1 MKHDEFEKLADLL
14 AKSHRITVRR
24 DMEWKANIKTRE
36 VFYAANDIYGL
47 PDDHVMGLLLHE
59 IAHIHYTTDVNN
71 EGDPYPELTHTAR
84 NAVEDVS
91 IEHLISKDYANAGE
105 ILASTE
111 EELLDVLIRMLP
123 TLKTSPHE
131 KALLYGSVR
140 FRGRG
145 YANPITDYEKVGE
158 KIADIMKKNKTLIYN
173 RKRTQELNPMSREMS
188 ELLVKE
194 FGAPPPEDKNKMQQQ
209 MQGSQGKQSHDM
221 RQDVKGQIIKM
232 LKNGGGGFGEDLEMM
247 NDGITYIASLAD
259 QAKDIGKKIRST
271 LKRNQAMEFGGRY
284 KTGKLLAK
292 RISRVRTNK
301 DRHPFARRI
310 VKSNQS
316 YAFSISCDVSGSMF
330 SGRDERSLISC
341 AMTSMW
347 MVAEALRVAGVNR
360 SLSVFAD
367 NAVALTPINK
377 QQVRW
382 TDMNNEKKLSKAGG
396 STRIHYAMDQCREEL
411 EKVRAERKIMVII
424 TDGDADGQRIKEAKK
439 KADQAGI
446 QCIGITIGRNDE
458 LTQYFGGESNVL
470 IKPEQAL
477 TIGAAF
483 IKILKDTIKVKYED

>member
-14 AKSHRITVRR
+14 AKSHQITVRR
-24 DMEWKANIKTRE
+24 DQEWKANIKTRE

-59 IAHIHYTTDVNN
+59 IAHIHYTTDVKND
-71 EGDPYPELTHTAR
+71 GDPYPELTHTAR

-105 ILASTE
+105 ILESTE
-111 EELLDVLIRMLP
+111 EELLDVLVRMLP
-123 TLKTSPHE
+123 TLKTSQHE
-131 KALLYGSVR
+131 KALLYGAVR

-145 YANPITDYEKVGE
+145 YATPITDYEKIGE
-158 KIADIMKKNKTLIYN
+158 KVADIMRKNKTLIYN
-173 RKRTQELNPMSREMS
+173 RKRTQDLNPMSREIS

-194 FGAPPPEDKNKMQQQ
+194 FGAPPPEEKQKMQQQ
-209 MQGSQGKQSHDM
+209 MQGSQGKQKHDM
-221 RQDVKGQIIKM
+221 RQDVKGQLIKA
-232 LKNGGGGFGEDLEMM
+232 LKNGGGGFGEDLESM
-247 NDGITYIASLAD
+247 NEGITYLPTLAD
-259 QAKDIGKKIRST
+259 QAKDIGKKIRAT

-284 KTGKLLAK
+284 KTGKLLTK

-310 VKSNQS
+310 IKSNQS
-316 YAFSISCDVSGSMF
+316 YAFAISCDVSGSMF
-330 SGRDERSLISC
+330 TGNNERSVVSC
-341 AMTSMW
+341 AMTAMW
-347 MVAEALRVAGVNR
+347 MVAEALRVAGINR

-367 NAVALTPINK
+367 TAVGLTPINK

-382 TDMNNEKKLSKAGG
+382 TDINDSRKLNKAGG
-396 STRIHYAMDQCREEL
+396 GTRIHYAMDQCQEEL

-424 TDGDADGQRIKEAKK
+424 TDGDVDAVKLKTAKQNADR
-439 KADQAGI
+439 AGI
-446 QCIGITIGRNDE
+446 QCIGITIGNDDE
-458 LTQYFGGESNVL
+458 LSRYFGGESNVL
-470 IKPEQAL
+470 IKQGQAL
-477 TIGAAF
+477 TIGTAF